1 MLSLINWT
9 YIFCGIYMTWNVN
22 HKQRPSICHTIC
34 QNFLWSFQCCAVIVP
49 SHISQNQ
56 KNSLTNLFMHKYLY
70 LFFCTRVGHCE
81 LYSNSG
87 NEKDKFDF
95 DYGVAFL
102 NVIECAM
109 RCIPCENIDSFTVVD
124 KEVAHMTPLGW
135 EYFTGA
141 SGIME
146 IIQDCLRRWI
156 VELSRNDQ
164 ISPKHYHLNIVA
176 SCFKLLSTFV
186 KRFSR
191 SILFKPVTFLNTLDE
206 IIKHINTYMYQS
218 KFWSNLIS
226 KTNELSIFS
235 EQDGKDGRIRDPNNL
250 PSLGVIR

>member
-1 MLSLINWT
+1 MLYLKSKLSL
-9 YIFCGIYMTWNVN
+9 
-22 HKQRPSICHTIC
+22 H
-34 QNFLWSFQCCAVIVP
+34 
-49 SHISQNQ
+49 
-56 KNSLTNLFMHKYLY
+56 
-70 LFFCTRVGHCE
+70 
-81 LYSNSG
+81 SNSG

-102 NVIECAM
+102 KVIECAM

-176 SCFKLLSTFV
+176 SCFNLLSTFV

-191 SILFKPVTFLNTLDE
+191 STLFKPVTFLNTLDE

-218 KFWSNLIS
+218 KFLSNLIS

-235 EQDGKDGRIRDPNNL
+235 EQDGKDGRVRDPNNL